1 MINLNYFVTTFP
13 LFAGFGTK
21 MSWKSKRYNEVSFI
35 GITWQY
41 MALPAS
47 KRRKKNAK
55 SLEI

>member
-1 MINLNYFVTTFP
+1 MEITTFP